1 MLNYPAS
8 IARVFF
14 LVLAVL
20 SAHSVW
26 AATNPAATSKAFDAL
41 LSLPQTQPEEGQWD
55 HAVPEGFEGED
66 ETTLI
71 RWLTRQQKAGADF
84 NQVRHQGT
92 LLHHAIRG
100 GLDATALWLL
110 AHGANPLKTLEGE
123 QTDALVL
130 SVRYRRW
137 PVLNALLKVPGV
149 TAPNRALQLQLAW
162 QAAQGEN
169 ERIVVDKLLA
179 QKLPLPQGKAG
190 EYLLKVA
197 LEQQW
202 MGLARVLINAGT
214 THAIPSAYGWR
225 TTAHKIGAVADIEF
239 ADARLAAP
247 IFPYLIA
254 HVANTA
260 DVASLWQLR
269 IRRPFEDAT
278 FTRQVV
284 LRILDAPSTPQ
295 TKRALLEHLPPKS
308 LRAALEDSEVIDRW
322 VRWSA
327 RLPSAEGDWAFMAL
341 GDLPTQRPA
350 VLFDAM
356 LKNAYWFDEN
366 SPDSKQLAAGWGRL
380 LGRLQTPLPGET
392 HGKLWMLVP
401 RQHRPTLLNLGYRP
415 SDKELA
421 SWLERDNKD
430 AVLALWPHIKATV
443 PALSGRI
450 HEALFAPYSPE
461 NGCSWSG
468 VRAETLEKAHI
479 LLEAGAK
486 PGKSIVLDAGC
497 AALTDPAILNSLKTA
512 GLIEYQTPSPAEM
525 RRFIPEKLAC
535 HFQPNGVWRRSL
547 LQVRSLGDIP
557 VEGIQMIAIRGETNC
572 ALLAWGGNAGGRVF
586 IDEDS
591 FTGTQRLT
599 PCADGHHASAILR
612 MVGDTVQPIQLG
624 EDMPA
629 IQGALPLRDTV
640 NGEHLLLV
648 GQIGTGTC
656 GVGTPPEL
664 LGWDKTQNTK
674 AALHVL
680 PRKSAAMQA
689 FLRQCGKPTEADS
702 QNCFPPGGDAG
713 ESSFNFSSFVDTQ
726 WASERKA
733 YLDAVLALDYDAL
746 RTAKKTGIFP
756 HWTAQAIDTVTKAD
770 MPVADKRRRT
780 ARLFRDA
787 VLLANALQTD
797 TSYETLTGLVA
808 WLPREDWQPVIKAL
822 KGNDSMLNILRGES
836 EQQNKHALACR
847 FATAL
852 GHACRRS
859 ER

>member
-110 AHGANPLKTLEGE
+110 AHGADPLKTLEGE

-137 PVLNALLKVPGV
+137 PVLNALLKIPGV
-149 TAPNRALQLQLAW
+149 TRPNRSLQLQLAW
-162 QAAQGEN
+162 QAVQGEN
-169 ERIVVDKLLA
+169 EWMTVDKLLVLR
-179 QKLPLPQGKAG
+179 LPLPQGKAG
-190 EYLLKVA
+190 EYLLRVA
-197 LEQQW
+197 LEHQW
-202 MGLARVLINAGT
+202 MELARALLNAGT
-214 THAIPSAYGWR
+214 SRVSLNSYGWP
-225 TTAHKIGAVADIEF
+225 TTANKIGAAVDIEF

-247 IFPYLIA
+247 IFPYLLA
-254 HVANTA
+254 HVANA
-260 DVASLWQLR
+260 HDVASLWQMR
-269 IRRPFEDAT
+269 IRRPFEDAA

-284 LRILDAPSTPQ
+284 LRVLAAPSTPQ
-295 TKRALLEHLPPKS
+295 VKRALLERLPPK
-308 LRAALEDSEVIDRW
+308 ALNTTLADGEVIDRW

-327 RLPSAEGDWAFMAL
+327 RLPSAEGDWAFMML
-341 GDLPTQRPA
+341 GDLPTQHPA
-350 VLFDAM
+350 VLLDAM
-356 LKNAYWFDEN
+356 LKNIYWFDEN
-366 SPDSKQLAAGWGRL
+366 GPGSKELAAGWARL
-380 LGRLQTPLPGET
+380 LARLQTPLPVET
-392 HGKLWMLVP
+392 HGKLWMFVP

-421 SWLERDNKD
+421 SWLERDSKD
-430 AVLALWPHIKATV
+430 AVIALWPYIKATI
-443 PALSGRI
+443 PELAGRI

-468 VRAETLEKAHI
+468 VRAETLEKTHI

-486 PGKSIVLDAGC
+486 PGKPIVLDAGC

-535 HFQPNGVWRRSL
+535 RFQPNGVWRRSL
-547 LQVRSLGDIP
+547 LQVRSLDDIP
-557 VEGIQMIAIRGETNC
+557 IEGIQMIAIPGKTNC
-572 ALLAWGGNAGGRVF
+572 ALLAWGGNAGGRVY
-586 IDEDS
+586 IDQDG
-591 FTGTQRLT
+591 FTGMQRLT
-599 PCADGHHASAILR
+599 PCADGRHAAAIWN
-612 MVGDTVQPIQLG
+612 MVGDTMQSTPMG
-624 EDMPA
+624 KDMPA
-629 IQGALPLRDTV
+629 IQGGLPLRDTV

-656 GVGTPPEL
+656 GAGTPPEL
-664 LGWDKTQNTK
+664 LGWDKMHSAQT
-674 AALHVL
+674 ALYVL

-689 FLRQCGKPTEADS
+689 FLRQCGKATAADS
-702 QNCFPPGGDAG
+702 QNCFPPGDDAS
-713 ESSFNFSSFVDTQ
+713 ESSFSFSSFVDTQ

-780 ARLFRDA
+780 AWLFRDA
-787 VLLANALQTD
+787 GLLANALQTD
-797 TSYETLTGLVA
+797 TSYEALTGLVA

-822 KGNDSMLNILRGES
+822 KGHDSMLNILRGEA

-852 GHACRRS
+852 GRACRRTES
-859 ER
+859 